1 LAQIGQFEEAEKF
14 ALMAIELSPTKQLI
28 RTPLINIYTR
38 TDQSEKA
45 LALAKETYELDESK
59 GDMWIMYAK
68 VAARFDAELFN
79 QLIDKAIEEGN
90 ESWVESLLKENITN
104 NPDSLQNIISLSA
117 FYVRVGNTTSSL
129 EVLNDAIELFP
140 ENESQIGSLKK
151 QIESGIDPTG
161 TKY

>member
-1 LAQIGQFEEAEKF
+1 
-14 ALMAIELSPTKQLI
+14 
-28 RTPLINIYTR
+28 
-38 TDQSEKA
+38 
-45 LALAKETYELDESK
+45 
-59 GDMWIMYAK
+59 MYAK